1 MNTFKNKPSLV
12 LEELIKLFNK
22 YNYLLNVVIAE
33 NSNYKEPKTEYAPLS
48 QMLFAA
54 TFGCKNSTVIPLIW
68 ELFDKFNAFDYDSCS
83 KLNDQAE
90 ELSKW
95 LFEIERFMIFW
106 KFCDFSGESLTE
118 SIWTITEKIH
128 EGTKL
133 YNNLYDTINLRKDLF
148 EKISG
153 FRNQNYNSLN
163 NKLHEV
169 LLQKYA
175 NINNIPNKN
184 KNVDNQNKKL
194 LLLRYSY

>member
-1 MNTFKNKPSLV
+1 M
-12 LEELIKLFNK
+12 
-22 YNYLLNVVIAE
+22 
-33 NSNYKEPKTEYAPLS
+33 
-48 QMLFAA
+48 
-54 TFGCKNSTVIPLIW
+54 
-68 ELFDKFNAFDYDSCS
+68 
-83 KLNDQAE
+83 
-90 ELSKW
+90 
-95 LFEIERFMIFW
+95 
-106 KFCDFSGESLTE
+106 
-118 SIWTITEKIH
+118 
-128 EGTKL
+128 

-194 LLLRYSY
+194 LLLRYSYYIEAKTMLVNSRNYQLNYLHGSKSIKVAEYDHVYETKINDENNEMEYNIYTNMIGNGQLLSKTQNTSKNSKSKKQYNDTIYKSEISFETEDERNQKIKSKEYQQLILDESNKIIDTLVEMYKLD

>member
-1 MNTFKNKPSLV
+1 M
-12 LEELIKLFNK
+12 
-22 YNYLLNVVIAE
+22 
-33 NSNYKEPKTEYAPLS
+33 
-48 QMLFAA
+48 Q
-54 TFGCKNSTVIPLIW
+54 NSTVIPLIW

-148 EKISG
+148 EK
-153 FRNQNYNSLN
+153 
-163 NKLHEV
+163 
-169 LLQKYA
+169 
-175 NINNIPNKN
+175 
-184 KNVDNQNKKL
+184 
-194 LLLRYSY
+194 